1 VQLAVSGVAISQ
13 IIRVEAMFEQT
24 PEGQPYYQ
32 NRLFDPAFDA
42 RITRIKPLFFKNSD
56 DLSTVHR
63 VCWAVA

>member
-1 VQLAVSGVAISQ
+1 VQLAASGVAISQ

-42 RITRIKPLFFKNSD
+42 RITSLKQLFFSHSD
-56 DLSTVHR
+56 DLSTEPR
-63 VCWAVA
+63 VFWALA